1 MIITILPSS
10 SNFHGISYNEHKVGT
25 GDASLI
31 LMKDFPERL
40 QRQHDINSL
49 TKYITNYTYARN
61 DRISKA
67 QFHVAVS
74 CKAHENT
81 PKEIFEFGMQYLEK
95 MGYLND
101 GQPLLAY
108 LHTDT
113 ANTHIHFITSR
124 IAPDGHKISHAYE
137 RVRSRQII
145 NELTGKMANARFNNS
160 IREAA
165 SYRFYSLSGYK
176 AIMESQG
183 YQCYQK
189 PDDETSI
196 YFARDGVE
204 QGAMDVAHIEQL
216 KALALSEEDRRRA
229 RQLKFIFQKYR
240 DRTPD
245 KGALEE
251 LLHRN
256 FGVSLVFIGSKDSP
270 YGYFVVDRKTRV
282 VFKGSDII
290 PIKKL
295 LEFKS
300 TEQLEI
306 EINKYMADM
315 QRGGKRISPDRL
327 TLLLSHRFGLTLNEN
342 TQMYQWGNARM
353 TLSIPDGLLFDPD
366 NPRSNI
372 SQTVRNYIPPHS
384 GTRREKRFGKY
395 ADSGEKRDWEI
406 SSDSDMDEDD
416 RLRYK

>member
-1 MIITILPSS
+1 MIVTILPSS
-10 SNFHGISYNEHKVGT
+10 SNFHGISYNEHKVET

-40 QRQHDINSL
+40 QRQHNINSL
-49 TKYITNYTYARN
+49 IKYIANYTYTRN

-137 RVRSRQII
+137 RVRSRQVI
-145 NELTGKMANARFNNS
+145 NELSGKMANARFDNAIND
-160 IREAA
+160 AA
-165 SYRFYSLSGYK
+165 TYRFCSISGYK

-196 YFARDGVE
+196 YFARDGME
-204 QGAMDVAHIEQL
+204 QGAVEVAQIEQL
-216 KALALSEEDRRRA
+216 RAIALSEEDRRRA

-245 KGALEE
+245 KEAFGE

-256 FGVSLVFIGSKDSP
+256 FGCALVFIGSKDSP
-270 YGYFVVDRKTRV
+270 YGYFVVDRTTKV
-282 VFKGSDII
+282 VFKGSDIL
-290 PIKKL
+290 PMKKL

-300 TEQLEI
+300 KEQIEI

-315 QRGGKRISPDRL
+315 RRDGKRITPDKL
-327 TLLLSHRFGLTLNEN
+327 TLLLSRRFGLTLNEN

-353 TLSIPDGLLFDPD
+353 NISIPDGLLFDPN

-372 SQTVRNYIPPHS
+372 AQTVRDSIPQTS